1 MTKKEFIN
9 ELKAYFHEFEW
20 RPFDENKVMNMLERF
35 QRTVEPIVILKKVY
49 LESNTSP
56 TYANNQGMME
66 QIAKD
71 VCAEHN
77 ITIEQLK
84 ANSNISC
91 YRDGKRRGI
100 EYVTAR
106 RDMCRR
112 VKQSAGKDVTL
123 VQLKDWFGYKDH
135 SSIIHLLNSN

>member
-9 ELKAYFHEFEW
+9 ELKAYFHEVEW
-20 RPFDENKVMNMLERF
+20 RPFDENKIMNMLERF
-35 QRTVEPIVILKKVY
+35 QAKIEPVYILKKVY
-49 LESNTSP
+49 LESKTTP
-56 TYANNQGMME
+56 TYVVNQGMID

-71 VCAEHN
+71 VCQEHG

-84 ANSNISC
+84 ANSPREC
-91 YRDGKRRGI
+91 YRNGKRRGM

-123 VQLKDWFGYKDH
+123 IQLKDWFGYKCH
-135 SSIIHLLNSN
+135 SCIIHLLNTN